1 MQVSNWLREHYGDDV
16 TRLEPHVTS
25 SMIVSLRLAGF
36 MPHSIMAD
44 FKTNNSDS
52 VADYLKSHLDN
63 DKAQNRPLSDLK
75 PGHIAYIFQA
85 VTSLCYNPEDFY
97 GHNLTKA
104 LLDAFTSFKHTNC
117 KNDFEYSLVT
127 LTVCQNLG
135 KKITPNFARDILSK
149 IKKISFTLNDGEIPD
164 TLAMAVVTLS
174 CLRQNVATSE
184 VKALINV
191 AIKMYLENVMKALTQ
206 HKDGQWSA
214 QSKGLVVQV
223 LVVCC
228 NVVGGRGCMCSTV
241 RCCRW

>member
-16 TRLEPHVTS
+16 TRLEPHIAS
-25 SMIVSLRLAGF
+25 SMIVALRLAGY
-36 MPHSIMAD
+36 MPHTIMAD

-63 DKAQNRPLSDLK
+63 DTAQNRPLSDLK
-75 PGHIAYIFQA
+75 PGHIALMLQA
-85 VTSLCYNPEDFY
+85 VSSLCNNTEDFY

-104 LLDAFTSFKHTNC
+104 LLDAFISFKHNC
-117 KNDFEYSLVT
+117 MNDFEYSLVA
-127 LTVCQNLG
+127 LTVCHNLG
-135 KKITPNFARDILSK
+135 KQITPNFAGGILSK
-149 IKKISFTLNDGEIPD
+149 IEEISFTLNDGEIPD

-191 AIKMYLENVMKALTQ
+191 AIENVMKALTQ
-206 HKDGQWSA
+206 DKDNQWNA

-228 NVVGGRGCMCSTV
+228 DVVGGGCMCSTV
-241 RCCRW
+241 CCW